1 MKLREFENEQ
11 ALDLLADIIEPIARI
26 MADKKVEKMVKAKKP
41 VLVIASHILKNNKK
55 DVIEIVAT
63 MNGADPATFK
73 FNTVT
78 LLKDIVDIMSDPD
91 IVSLFTSQSQMT
103 DSVPSGSA
111 TENTEEEKQ

>member
-26 MADKKVEKMVKAKKP
+26 MADDKIEKMVKAKKP
-41 VLVIASHILKNNKK
+41 VLIIASHILKNNKR
-55 DVIEIVAT
+55 DVIEIVAM

-78 LLKDIVDIMSDPD
+78 LLKDVVEIMDDPD
-91 IVSLFTSQSQMT
+91 IISLFTSQGQMT
-103 DSVPSGSA
+103 EEGSSGSA
-111 TENTEEEKQ
+111 TENTEEEKR

>member
-103 DSVPSGSA
+103 DSEPSGSA
-111 TENTEEEKQ
+111 TVSTGADEQ